1 MSLEQTIADFPHDRQ
16 DVLTALHNGC
26 EECLLADGAAAEDIT
41 YRFLRS
47 HIVIQAV
54 TGNGERHGF
63 TITYQKQPP
72 FEILCRVHCIQG
84 PATFIV
90 T

>member
-1 MSLEQTIADFPHDRQ
+1 MSLEQAIADLPPEKQTIITSLYRD
-16 DVLTALHNGC
+16 C
-26 EECLLADGAAAEDIT
+26 EVCLINDGAAPEDIT
-41 YRFLRS
+41 HWVLRS